1 MPRVV
6 ALVALVVVGSAARAY
21 ACDVEGPSTP
31 GVASATVVVP
41 AGFVGFRF
49 GPTFGLLVGAEL
61 TGARIGPRASYGGYG
76 RVFAID
82 SPRGSTWDVE
92 AGFAG
97 GPSFESE
104 ACAGRRVAFARV
116 GLALRGPLD
125 APDRTFAA
133 RVSTM
138 GAAFFAGF
146 LGLSIPLGRGFSPEL
161 SVGVGLGVPIEVH

>member
-6 ALVALVVVGSAARAY
+6 ALVALVVVGSAARAH
-21 ACDVEGPSTP
+21 ACDVAGPSTP
-31 GVASATVVVP
+31 GVAATVVIP

-61 TGARIGPRASYGGYG
+61 TGARVGPRASYGGYG
-76 RVFAID
+76 RIFAID

-92 AGFAG
+92 AGFAA

-104 ACAGRRVAFARV
+104 GCSAGRRVAFARV
-116 GLALRGPLD
+116 GVGLRGPLD

-146 LGLSIPLGRGFSPEL
+146 LGLSIPLGRSFSPEL